1 MNRVDCVIV
10 GGGMVGA
17 ASALSLAQLG
27 LKVTVIER
35 SSPKGVTHDEPF
47 DLRVS
52 AISVASE
59 QLLANLGAWQLIDK
73 SRICPYR
80 RLGVSESDLAYTEF
94 NAASIKQSH
103 LGHIVENRQIQLALW
118 QQCQAHQNIELI
130 VGKEVQS
137 IEQSETHAIVSTAD
151 SKIETK
157 LVLAADGGNSFV
169 RELAGIGTT
178 GWNYDQSAMLINVT
192 TELEQ
197 QDITWQQFTPT
208 GPLAMLPMSGQ
219 NASLVWYQQRDE
231 IKRLAGLSNEE
242 LTQLIHQ
249 HFPEKLGRVNVV
261 DKGYFPLTRR
271 HANQYRSGRILLLG
285 DAAHSINPLAG
296 QGVNL
301 GFKDVS
307 ALAQIIAT
315 AIAEGTN
322 WHEEKILRQ
331 YQAARRTDNLMMMSA
346 MDALYAT
353 FSNNSPILKVIRN
366 VGLFAAQRTP
376 VLKNKVLEYACG
388 LN

>member
-1 MNRVDCVIV
+1 MNKVDIVIV

-27 LKVTVIER
+27 LKVRVIER
-35 SSPKGVTHDEPF
+35 SSPKRFTHDEPF

-52 AISVASE
+52 AISLASE
-59 QLLANLGAWQLIDK
+59 QLLASLGAWQLIDK
-73 SRICPYR
+73 ARTCPYR
-80 RLGVSESDLAYTEF
+80 RLGVSELDLAYTEF
-94 NAASIKQSH
+94 NAANIKQSH
-103 LGHIVENRQIQLALW
+103 LGHIIENRQIQLALW
-118 QQCQAHQNIELI
+118 QQCEAHQNIELI
-130 VGKEVQS
+130 VGEEVQL

-169 RELAGIGTT
+169 RDLAGIGTT
-178 GWNYDQSAMLINVT
+178 GWNYSQSAMLINVT

-208 GPLAMLPMSGQ
+208 GPLAMLPMSGH
-219 NASLVWYQQRDE
+219 NASLVWYHQRDE
-231 IKRLAGLSNEE
+231 IKRLAALSNEE

-249 HFPEKLGRVNVV
+249 HFPEKLGKVTVV
-261 DKGYFPLTRR
+261 DKGFFPLTRR
-271 HANQYRSGRILLLG
+271 HANQYRAGRVLLLG

-307 ALAQIIAT
+307 ALAKIIAT
-315 AIAEGTN
+315 AMSEGIS
-322 WHEEKILRQ
+322 WHNEKTLNQ
-331 YQAARRTDNLMMMSA
+331 YQTARKADNLMMMSA
-346 MDALYAT
+346 MDTLYAT
-353 FSNNSPILKVIRN
+353 FSNNSPILKAIRN

>member
-27 LKVTVIER
+27 LKVMVIER
-35 SSPKGVTHDEPF
+35 SSPKRFTHDEPF

-94 NAASIKQSH
+94 NAANIKQAH

-118 QQCQAHQNIELI
+118 QQCEAHQNIELI

-242 LTQLIHQ
+242 LTQLIHR

-271 HANQYRSGRILLLG
+271 HANQYRVGRILLLG

-307 ALAQIIAT
+307 ALAQIIAS

-322 WHEEKILRQ
+322 WHEEKTLGQ
-331 YQAARRTDNLMMMSA
+331 YQTARRTDNLMMMSA

-353 FSNNSPILKVIRN
+353 FSNNSPILKFIRN